1 MRSEGRWAVVVFA
14 ALSAVPSIAEAADV
28 VAVLSGER
36 REAER
41 ATLQTVADRLGD
53 ELTIRTA
60 TAPTTRRALEA
71 ATRATRGAHFALGL
85 DIAAE
90 EIAVRRADD
99 ATVLSRPISAEA
111 WRASPYSAA
120 LVALELIQLARAAPL
135 EEALPPPP
143 PPPPVVTVS
152 ATVASPEPSSWGLYW
167 SAGLQGV
174 IDWSAG
180 NEVTLVRPAASVGV
194 GLAIDPLRLGVELRG
209 APFGRASAEVQGIGA
224 DYVRHDVFAAVVGRY
239 VVGANRWGAGLRV
252 GASFVE
258 VELGSSDGVD
268 DRRALAWGG
277 LEATFARRIASGFA
291 FEGTLAADW
300 VPTPPRF
307 LVLDSPVLYERGLRV
322 HLGLGVRWAS
332 R

>member
-1 MRSEGRWAVVVFA
+1 MGSARRWAVVVSA
-14 ALSAVPSIAEAADV
+14 ALSAGPSIAEAADV

-85 DIAAE
+85 DIEAE

-99 ATVLSRPISAEA
+99 ATVLSRPISADA

-120 LVALELIQLARAAPL
+120 LVALELIQLARAAPMK
-135 EEALPPPP
+135 EAPPPP
-143 PPPPVVTVS
+143 PPTPVVAAS
-152 ATVASPEPSSWGLYW
+152 STVAPPEPSAWGLYW

-174 IDWSAG
+174 LDWSAG
-180 NEVTLVRPAASVGV
+180 NEVTLVRPAAAIGV

-239 VVGANRWGAGLRV
+239 GTGVYRWGAGLRV

-258 VELGSSDGVD
+258 VELGTSDDVR

-277 LEATFARRIASGFA
+277 LEATVARRIASGFS

-307 LVLDSPVLYERGLRV
+307 LVLDTPILYERGVRV